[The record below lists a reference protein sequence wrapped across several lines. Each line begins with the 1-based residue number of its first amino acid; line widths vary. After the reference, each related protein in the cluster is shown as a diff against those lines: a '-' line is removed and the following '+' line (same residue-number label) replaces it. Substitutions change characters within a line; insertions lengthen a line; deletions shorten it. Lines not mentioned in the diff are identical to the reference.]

1 MIYAT
6 ALVAALFATC
16 ASQYAAAQSAAVP
29 AQAYPAKSIRI
40 VTPYAPGGTADILA
54 RVVAQKLAEAWAQQV
69 VVDNRPGAS
78 GMIGADIAA
87 KAPPDGYTLLMAY
100 TAEIAITQSLFKSMT
115 YDPVKDLAPVT
126 LAAITPMV
134 FVVHPS
140 LPVRDVR
147 ELVALAKTRP
157 GQLSYASAGNGSPAH
172 LAFELLQRSAQ
183 IDINHVPYKGAAP
196 ALTDLLGGH
205 VVMFFSGMPP
215 AMPHVKAG
223 KLRAIAVSTAKRS
236 PALPA
241 VPAVAESGLRDFDIS
256 TWFGV
261 LAPAATPRDVIGKL
275 NAEISRALMLPDVK
289 ERLAREGAETAPG
302 SPEQFGKFIQA
313 EITKFAKIIRES
325 GARAN

>member
-1 MIYAT
+1 MRFK
-6 ALVAALFATC
+6 AASIAAIAAAC
-16 ASQYAAAQSAAVP
+16 APCCAAAQTVAPGAG
-29 AQAYPAKSIRI
+29 QYPAKAIRI

-54 RVVAQKLAEAWAQQV
+54 RVVAQKLSEAWGQQV
-69 VVDNRPGAS
+69 VIDNRPGAS

-115 YDPVKDLAPVT
+115 YDPVRDLAPVT
-126 LAAITPMV
+126 LAAVTPMI

-140 LPVRDVR
+140 LPARNVQ
-147 ELVALAKTRP
+147 ELIALAKTRP
-157 GQLSYASAGNGSPAH
+157 GELPYASAGNGSPAH
-172 LAFELLQRSAQ
+172 LAFELLQRNTQ
-183 IDINHVPYKGAAP
+183 VTIIHVPYKGAAP

-236 PALPA
+236 PAAPD
-241 VPAVAESGLRDFDIS
+241 VPTVAESGVRDFDIS

-261 LAPAATPRDVIGKL
+261 LVPAATPKEIVAKL
-275 NAEISRALMLPDVK
+275 NAEISRALTLPDVK
-289 ERLAREGAETAPG
+289 ERLAREGAETAPN
-302 SPEQFGKFIQA
+302 SPEQFGRFVQS
-313 EITKFAKIIRES
+313 EIAKFAKIIKES
-325 GARAN
+325 GARAD

>member
-1 MIYAT
+1 MFRF
-6 ALVAALFATC
+6 ALLLACCVWLSWAH
-16 ASQYAAAQSAAVP
+16 AQS
-29 AQAYPAKSIRI
+29 YPVRTIRI

-54 RVVAQKLAEAWAQQV
+54 RVVSQKLSEAWSQQV
-69 VVDNRPGAS
+69 VIDNRPGAS

-87 KAPPDGYTLLMAY
+87 KAAPDGYTILMAY

-115 YDPVKDLAPVT
+115 YDPVRDLAPVT
-126 LAAITPMV
+126 LAAVTPMI

-140 LPVRDVR
+140 LPVKNVQ

-157 GQLSYASAGNGSPAH
+157 GQLPYASAGNGSPAH
-172 LAFELLQRSAQ
+172 LAFELLQRNAK
-183 IDINHVPYKGAAP
+183 ITITHVPYKGAAP

-236 PALPA
+236 PAAPE
-241 VPAVAESGLRDFDIS
+241 VPAVAESGVPDFDIS

-261 LAPAATPRDVIGKL
+261 LAPAATPKDIIGKL
-275 NAEISRALMLPDVK
+275 NTEILRALTLPDVK
-289 ERLAREGAETAPG
+289 ERLAREGAETAPN
-302 SPEQFGKFIQA
+302 SPEQFAKFIQS
-313 EITKFAKIIRES
+313 EIAKFAKIIKES
-325 GARAN
+325 GARAD